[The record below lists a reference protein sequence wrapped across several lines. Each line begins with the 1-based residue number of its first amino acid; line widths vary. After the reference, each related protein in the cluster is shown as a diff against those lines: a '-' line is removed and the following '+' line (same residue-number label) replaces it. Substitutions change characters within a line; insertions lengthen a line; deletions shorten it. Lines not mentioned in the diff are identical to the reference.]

1 MKTVYIFFGEMG
13 SGKSYCG
20 ERFAKGQGYKFFE
33 GDSVLTPRMLARVS
47 KFRSVSE
54 EILQEYMDVLADAIA
69 DQMEDCENLV
79 VAQAF
84 YRDEDRKSMITFL
97 ECLGYCVKMWWVRVR
112 TWRNVQNLFT
122 RQDGWKWFLY
132 WLMNKPFFQ
141 RPTHPYQECLN
152 IYR

>member
-13 SGKSYCG
+13 CGKSYCG
-20 ERFAKGQGYKFFE
+20 SRYAEGQGFKFFE

-47 KFRSVSE
+47 KFKSVNE

-69 DQMEDCENLV
+69 DQMEDCDNLV
-79 VAQAF
+79 VSQAF

-97 ECLGYCVKMWWVRVR
+97 ECLGYQVKMWWVRTR
-112 TWRNVQNLFT
+112 TWRNIENLFT
-122 RQDGWKWFLY
+122 RPNGWKWFLY
-132 WLMNKPFFQ
+132 WLINKPFFQ
-141 RPTHPYQECLN
+141 KPTHPYQEVIN